1 MLHHFTFDIFQGPA
15 YHFYAG
21 SFLYRDI
28 GAGDGGGTFG
38 RDPDEGFHLGVR
50 DFQDGA
56 CLAVDQKAALD
67 FPRIHQIQGPVLVG
81 VEKYE
86 RIVGWWNEA
95 PDTQRMQPLRDLL
108 PLPPPRDEGE
118 PSDMR
123 SLVHNAVAKVVIFS
137 YLCFMSDVLN
147 EITPLSE
154 KDFFYIVE
162 RHKTEFTYP
171 VHQHREYE
179 LNFIEGG
186 AGVRRIVGDSVETIG
201 DYDLVL
207 VGGDDLEHVWEQGE
221 CHSKDIREITIQF
234 PRDMFSPEQLEKNQ
248 FAAIRRML
256 QQAEHGL
263 AFPVSDIVRVY
274 HIIDTLP
281 SQKDRFR
288 QFLQFL
294 LLLNELASSEGARVL
309 ASTSFAHAAKS
320 SESRRILKVKQY
332 IDEHYTETVHLADL
346 ADMVGMSPSAF
357 SRFFKL
363 RTGRTLSD
371 YLIDIKLGNAAR
383 MLVDTTRNISEI
395 CYDCGF
401 NNLSNFNRIFKA
413 KRGVTPREF
422 RAMYKKNKVIV

>member
-1 MLHHFTFDIFQGPA
+1 MFHHFPFDIFQGPA
-15 YHFYAG
+15 NYFDAG
-21 SFLYRDI
+21 PFLYWDVGTGNGI
-28 GAGDGGGTFG
+28 GTFG
-38 RDPDEGFHLGVR
+38 RDPDKCFHLGFR
-50 DFQDGA
+50 DLQYRM
-56 CLAVDQKAALD
+56 CLAVNQEPPLD
-67 FPRIHQIQGPVLVG
+67 FACVHEIQGPFLTGMEENQRVVG
-81 VEKYE
+81 G
-86 RIVGWWNEA
+86 RDEA
-95 PDTQRMQPLRDLL
+95 SDSKLLEPQGNLL
-108 PLPPPRDEGE
+108 PLPPPCDEGE
-118 PSDMR
+118 PADML
-123 SLVHNAVAKVVIFS
+123 SGVHAVTKVVIFS
-137 YLCFMSDVLN
+137 YLCDMSDVLN

-171 VHQHREYE
+171 VHQHKEFE

-207 VGGDDLEHVWEQGE
+207 VGGDDLEHVWEQGD
-221 CHSKDIREITIQF
+221 CQSKDIREITIQF
-234 PRDMFSPEQLEKNQ
+234 PRDMFSPEQLAKNQ

-263 AFPVSDIVRVY
+263 AFPVSSIMKVY
-274 HIIDTLP
+274 HILDTLP

-294 LLLNELASSEGARVL
+294 LLLNELASSEDARVL

-383 MLVDTTRNISEI
+383 LLVDTAQNISEI
-395 CYDCGF
+395 CYECGF

-422 RAMYKKNKVIV
+422 RALYKKNKVIV